1 VLEPIEATAVEGE
14 TLRESLGRIEAWLLR
29 RALERCGGRRA
40 ETARR
45 LGITREGLY
54 K

>member
-1 VLEPIEATAVEGE
+1 MQKVSAANH
-14 TLRESLGRIEAWLLR
+14 
-29 RALERCGGRRA
+29 RA

>member
-1 VLEPIEATAVEGE
+1 MREGE
-14 TLRESLGRIEAWLLR
+14 SLQETLQRIEAWLLR
-29 RALERCGGRRA
+29 RALDAHGGHRTR
-40 ETARR
+40 TARR